1 MKTTGIIRRI
11 DELGR
16 IVIPKEIRKNMR
28 IDNGE
33 SLEIFVD
40 EENIILKKY
49 SPIESLNTVAEKYV
63 DIFNQVIKH
72 NIIVTDRNKVIAIAG
87 NLKKQYLNKEISE
100 FTSHSIDRRDS
111 FVERQKKP
119 IKVFDLREFVKEK
132 RKQKFMSMVDGSGMP
147 QGGNIPPIM
156 PGINAPNNIPDLFGA
171 NPFNGVTSNEKSE
184 NGGLNVDELVK
195 KIDAKIAELEKEEAM
210 EKARLEQEKNNK
222 KEENEE
228 KPSEEIKN
236 EPKEQEISK
245 SVSNIAPT
253 KLTGF
258 LNNTENNEKENK
270 GIKRVE
276 PVKNSEVSKYAVT
289 DDQFF
294 DDFFDE

>member
-1 MKTTGIIRRI
+1 
-11 DELGR
+11 
-16 IVIPKEIRKNMR
+16 
-28 IDNGE
+28 
-33 SLEIFVD
+33 
-40 EENIILKKY
+40 
-49 SPIESLNTVAEKYV
+49 
-63 DIFNQVIKH
+63 
-72 NIIVTDRNKVIAIAG
+72 
-87 NLKKQYLNKEISE
+87 
-100 FTSHSIDRRDS
+100 
-111 FVERQKKP
+111 
-119 IKVFDLREFVKEK
+119 REFVKEK
-132 RKQKFMSMVDGSGMP
+132 RKQKFMSMVDGSGLP

-195 KIDAKIAELEKEEAM
+195 KIDAKIAEEEKEE
-210 EKARLEQEKNNK
+210 
-222 KEENEE
+222 
-228 KPSEEIKN
+228 KPYEEIKN
-236 EPKEQEISK
+236 EPTEQEISK

-253 KLTGF
+253 KLTEF